1 MGIKQILKM
10 GFYYDQGFYYDKHE
24 QEGFYYDGF
33 YYEEK
38 DGFYYD
44 QQQRGFYYEGFYYD
58 KDAEGFYYDQQDKFN
73 KKNKDY
79 WYKGDGRKRVVKAL
93 DGLRTQVDLHVTK
106 NPHAANETQGRALS
120 NVITVQVVKEV
131 IKKFVKNV
139 NPKEYFENGGDDK
152 KISHFARQ
160 GVPSRFGTR
169 CRFPRCMA

>member
-58 KDAEGFYYDQQDKFN
+58 KEGE
-73 KKNKDY
+73 
-79 WYKGDGRKRVVKAL
+79 GRKRVVKAL